1 MAKATKV
8 NFTIRPDFYGYFG
21 APDSGLAY
29 VHYKTDN
36 AVYMVDL
43 PSSVLKRF
51 FEDGDEDRLFE
62 VIFEANRLW
71 QDYHSARFETDEE
84 EEFEYDSILEAL
96 ENL

>member
-1 MAKATKV
+1 MATKV

-36 AVYMVDL
+36 GTTFMVDL
-43 PSSVLKRF
+43 PSSVLQQF
-51 FEDGDEDRLFE
+51 FADGDEGHLFD

-71 QDYHSARFETDEE
+71 QDHYSANFESDEDQE
-84 EEFEYDSILEAL
+84 SDYDSIIEAL
-96 ENL
+96 ESL